1 MKNKW
6 CMLLIIIISVGTLLN
21 TGCSKKEYTKED
33 VYEDFQKQISK
44 VESYTCTARV
54 EAINNKEKTVYIFKQ
69 TYKKPNYY
77 KLEIESPKN
86 LKGKT
91 IEYKDDKVIVYNPN
105 NNDAVEL
112 ENIKDDGHYLFVGD
126 FIKNY
131 MENKSAVLDLKDDEL
146 KIEIEIPGDNKYFN
160 KQILYVDNKTKIPYK
175 MEVLNSEQKAIFKV
189 TYEDFKYKK

>member
-21 TGCSKKEYTKED
+21 TGCSKKEYTKEE

-44 VESYTCTARV
+44 FESYTCTAKV
-54 EAINNKEKTVYIFKQ
+54 EAINNKEKNVYIFKH

-91 IEYKDDKVIVYNPN
+91 IEYKDDKAIVYNPN
-105 NNDAVEL
+105 NNDTVEL
-112 ENIKDDGHYLFVGD
+112 ESIKDDGHYLFVGD

-131 MENKSAVLDLKDDEL
+131 MENKSAVLDLKEDEL

-175 MEVLNSEQKAIFKV
+175 MEILNNEQKSIFKV

>member
-21 TGCSKKEYTKED
+21 TGCSKKEYTKEE

-54 EAINNKEKTVYIFKQ
+54 EAINNKEKTVYVFKH

-112 ENIKDDGHYLFVGD
+112 ENIKEDGHYLFVGD

-160 KQILYVDNKTKIPYK
+160 KQILYVDNKTEIPYK
-175 MEVLNSEQKAIFKV
+175 MEVLNNEQKAIFKV

>member
-6 CMLLIIIISVGTLLN
+6 CILLMIIISVGILLN
-21 TGCSKKEYTKED
+21 TGCGKKEYTKEEL
-33 VYEDFQKQISK
+33 YEDFQKHISK
-44 VESYTCTARV
+44 VESYTCTAKV
-54 EAINNKEKTVYIFKQ
+54 EAINNKEKTVYIFKH

-91 IEYKDDKVIVYNPN
+91 IEYKDDKVIIYNPN
-105 NNDAVEL
+105 NNDSVEL
-112 ENIKDDGHYLFVGD
+112 ESIKDEGHYLFVGD
-126 FIKNY
+126 FIENY
-131 MENKSAVLDLKDDEL
+131 MENKSVVLDLKEDEL
-146 KIEIEIPGDNKYFN
+146 KMELEIPGDNKYFN

-175 MEVLNSEQKAIFKV
+175 MEILNNEQKPIFKV

>member
-1 MKNKW
+1 
-6 CMLLIIIISVGTLLN
+6 MLLIIIISVGTLLN

-54 EAINNKEKTVYIFKQ
+54 EAINNKEKTVYIFKH